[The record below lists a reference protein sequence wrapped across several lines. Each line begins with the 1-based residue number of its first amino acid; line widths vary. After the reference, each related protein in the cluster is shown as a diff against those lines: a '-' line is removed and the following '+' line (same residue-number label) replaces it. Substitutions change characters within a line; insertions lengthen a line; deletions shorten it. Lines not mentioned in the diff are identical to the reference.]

1 MQTEEAGTPG
11 DPSQFCHLLAVSLW
25 AGAWPLLSLCFL
37 GGTLRRKWGRLW
49 FSILRCAF
57 GNRLDG
63 RYSNPDESRSLT
75 FNSWWPDFPY
85 LAGNGLI
92 GWESK
97 TRAGAWARGAFSVLW
112 LRWVWAL
119 WVGIGSCFMTCSL
132 SHNMQLSHL
141 LGWNNYL
148 QPGLCACVPGSDC
161 PPFLGAGTTVGGSC
175 ASYWAPGDEGCSHAC
190 VYAIPTCFILSGLVF
205 KHAFSATS
213 SLSLYPRAPCS
224 ALCPRVHLC
233 PCLSPAL
240 SASKRISRSP
250 LCHSGARV
258 GAAVH

>member
-119 WVGIGSCFMTCSL
+119 WVGIGRTILPVCDTGSCFMTCSL

-141 LGWNNYL
+141 LGWNNL
-148 QPGLCACVPGSDC
+148 PPAWSLC
-161 PPFLGAGTTVGGSC
+161 
-175 ASYWAPGDEGCSHAC
+175 
-190 VYAIPTCFILSGLVF
+190 
-205 KHAFSATS
+205 
-213 SLSLYPRAPCS
+213 
-224 ALCPRVHLC
+224 LCPRQW
-233 PCLSPAL
+233 LSPIPRCWDHGGRELCQLL
-240 SASKRISRSP
+240 SSGWWGMFPRLC
-250 LCHSGARV
+250 LCHSHLLYSFGISF
-258 GAAVH
+258 